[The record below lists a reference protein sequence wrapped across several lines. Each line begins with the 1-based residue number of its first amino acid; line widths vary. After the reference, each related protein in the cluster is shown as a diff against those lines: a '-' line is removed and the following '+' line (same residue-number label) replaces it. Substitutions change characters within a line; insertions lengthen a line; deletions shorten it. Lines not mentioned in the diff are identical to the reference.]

1 MRYLTLLNNA
11 VSPAF
16 ADLNFLVFLHRI
28 IPKCDKIDVV
38 AQRLTILTR
47 TVVVLSSNFGPT
59 LTDVSYILRFIPHA
73 NAGYLS

>member
-1 MRYLTLLNNA
+1 MRYLTLFTNT

-16 ADLNFLVFLHRI
+16 VDMNFLVFMHRI
-28 IPKCDKIDVV
+28 IPQSDKLDVV

-59 LTDVSYILRFIPHA
+59 LTIAFVPQA
-73 NAGYLS
+73 NARYLS